1 MFNFS
6 DLTSILNHI
15 IKKGA
20 ESRLTDSQFI
30 VKEISNF
37 KNSQK
42 RADMLTG
49 ERYFKGKHDILFR
62 ERTVIGA
69 DGDLKTLQIEVYAEN
84 YKVILAEFKKALI
97 ENAMGYDAKAD
108 RLAVSAVAAGFS
120 AIMNLQLTAKEGEV

>member
-42 RADMLTG
+42 RADMLIG
-49 ERYFKGKHDILFR
+49 ERYFKGKHDILLR

-69 DGDLKTLQIEVYAEN
+69 DG
-84 YKVILAEFKKALI
+84 
-97 ENAMGYDAKAD
+97 
-108 RLAVSAVAAGFS
+108 
-120 AIMNLQLTAKEGEV
+120 